1 MKYTRACLAVV
12 AAAAL
17 TALSAV
23 LCAGPPSLARMP
35 DDCCNTFSIVAHD
48 PETKEW
54 GVGVASKVLAVGSVV
69 PYAKAGVGAVA
80 TQSFANPTFGPDG
93 LKLLAEGKT
102 AEETLKI
109 LVEAD
114 KGRAQRQVGVID
126 REGRIAH
133 YSGDKCNGWFG
144 AKSGKNYSCQGNL
157 LAGPAVIDDMAK
169 AFEEAKGPFA
179 WRILASMQAAEKA
192 GGDKRGK
199 QSAAILIVREK
210 GGYAGGNDR
219 YVDLRVDDHDE
230 PIQELARV
238 LAKRIKK
245 PKE

>member
-1 MKYTRACLAVV
+1 MKSTRACFAVV

-17 TALSAV
+17 SALSAV
-23 LCAGPPSLARMP
+23 LWAGPPLARLP

-80 TQSFANPTFGPDG
+80 TQSFANPTFGPHG
-93 LKLLAEGKT
+93 LKLLAEGKS

-109 LVEAD
+109 LVDGD
-114 KGRAQRQVGVID
+114 KGRAKRQVGIID
-126 REGRIAH
+126 KEGRVAH
-133 YSGDKCNGWFG
+133 YSGDECNGWYG

-157 LAGPAVIDDMAK
+157 LAGPAVIDDMAR

-179 WRILASMQAAEKA
+179 WRILSAMQAAEKA

-199 QSAAILIVREK
+199 QSAAIYIAKEK
-210 GGYAGGNDR
+210 AGYAGGNDR
-219 YVDLRVDDHDE
+219 FVDLRVDDHEE
-230 PIQELARV
+230 PIQELTRI
-238 LAKRIKK
+238 LAKRIRK
-245 PKE
+245 PKD